1 MALRAALGLPI
12 MLFSNFDNRIADIMN
27 SGMKY
32 LALKNPSSYAKPEP
46 IFIHKL
52 EMFTLFVFFLGL
64 GRLIAANVAGVFPFE
79 ANLSLVLQSTVLI
92 IDLLFLIEFC
102 ARFLYSHQN
111 QGIRDYWFTY
121 HGWLDFLAVIPSL
134 FLFSLPVAVALLT
147 DFYIIDPLPVFT
159 LFLLFKLPRILR
171 AEIVVNLLLKVK
183 KEKESL
189 LSGTSMLGHH
199 TRMIL
204 TIVVGSILTFATIAD
219 LTFLRKS
226 MVIRDF
232 EAEKKAQLIQSLKK
246 TDQALSL
253 EQTLAYGDKIK
264 DDLISVSDKQDRYYI
279 FHDLS
284 LARLNFIESF
294 EDSIKINH
302 AGLEYTYSLKS
313 IFKNTASLHLAII
326 AFTLFISSLIL
337 TLYTFYAYKN
347 LAKPLKTIAQGLSRW
362 DNNEMVLYKDPQ
374 PVDEVATLVDAYNHR
389 WLPLKAKLKQTRQN
403 KLERKVSKEQSLLKK
418 LTE

>member
-1 MALRAALGLPI
+1 MEANGVNYCLDPGLAGFNDGRAVYPLGVYLFKYTLFEIRDGEYPYAKEMYFVILTISLTISGLFFLSSMFLLFGCLTYFAWCALWSKPKRMALRAASGLPI
-12 MLFSNFDNRIADIMN
+12 MLFSNFDNRIADIIT

-52 EMFTLFVFFLGL
+52 EMFTLLVFFLGL
-64 GRLIAANVAGVFPFE
+64 GRLIAANVVGVLLVDP
-79 ANLSLVLQSTVLI
+79 NLSLVLQSTALI
-92 IDLLFLIEFC
+92 IDLLFLVEFC

-147 DFYIIDPLPVFT
+147 DFYIIDPLPIFT

-171 AEIVVNLLLKVK
+171 AEIMVNLLLKFK

-226 MVIRDF
+226 QVIRDF
-232 EAEKKAQLIQSLKK
+232 EAEKKASL
-246 TDQALSL
+246 
-253 EQTLAYGDKIK
+253 
-264 DDLISVSDKQDRYYI
+264 
-279 FHDLS
+279 F
-284 LARLNFIESF
+284 N
-294 EDSIKINH
+294 
-302 AGLEYTYSLKS
+302 
-313 IFKNTASLHLAII
+313 
-326 AFTLFISSLIL
+326 
-337 TLYTFYAYKN
+337 
-347 LAKPLKTIAQGLSRW
+347 P
-362 DNNEMVLYKDPQ
+362 
-374 PVDEVATLVDAYNHR
+374 
-389 WLPLKAKLKQTRQN
+389 
-403 KLERKVSKEQSLLKK
+403 
-418 LTE
+418 

>member
-1 MALRAALGLPI
+1 
-12 MLFSNFDNRIADIMN
+12 MLFSNFDNGIADIITN
-27 SGMKY
+27 GMKY

-52 EMFTLFVFFLGL
+52 EVFTLFVFILGL
-64 GRLIAANVAGVFPFE
+64 ARLIAANIAGAFLIDP
-79 ANLSLVLQSTVLI
+79 NYSLILQSTALI

-134 FLFSLPVAVALLT
+134 FLFSLPVSIALLT

-171 AEIVVNLLLKVK
+171 AEIIVNLILRFKR
-183 KEKESL
+183 EKESL

-204 TIVVGSILTFATIAD
+204 TIIVGSILIFAVIAD
-219 LTFLRKS
+219 LTFLRKNQ
-226 MVIRDF
+226 VIRDF
-232 EAEKKAQLIQSLKK
+232 EVEKRAQLDQSLKK
-246 TDQALSL
+246 TDQALTL
-253 EQTLAYGDKIK
+253 AETLAYGNKIK
-264 DDLISVSDKQDRYYI
+264 DDLISVSDKEDRYYL

-294 EDSIKINH
+294 ENSIKINH
-302 AGLEYTYSLKS
+302 SGLEYTYSLKP
-313 IFKNTASLHLAII
+313 IFKRMALLHLGVIS
-326 AFTLFISSLIL
+326 FTLFISSLIL

-347 LAKPLKTIAQGLSRW
+347 LAKPLKTIALGLSRW

-403 KLERKVSKEQSLLKK
+403 RLERKLSKEQSLLKK